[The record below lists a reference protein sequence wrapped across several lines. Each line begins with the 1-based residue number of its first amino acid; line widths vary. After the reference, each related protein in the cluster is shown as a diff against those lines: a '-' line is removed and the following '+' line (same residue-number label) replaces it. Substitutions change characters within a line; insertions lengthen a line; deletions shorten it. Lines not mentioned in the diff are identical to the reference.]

1 MKIKLNEFLNE
12 NKYKISEKKVYD
24 SLILVDIICRFFYI
38 LEEKIE
44 KDLSNEEIEKEILNS
59 LDEAIEEIFI
69 EEVNIEL
76 ENIFNKIFNTKLSKI
91 FPKGKIGT
99 FLSELTTKEY
109 ADLFIENRED
119 KYDYF
124 KKIIKDE
131 GIIEYEE
138 IFHDQIEKN
147 LLISEDIRNYIE
159 DDKFR
164 KKDLK
169 ALKDLTV
176 EDLLQALDNINK
188 KEKIL
193 KELKEKE
200 KKIISKDIE
209 KQLEEIKV
217 SLESFWQL
225 FFVQVYPKNFEE
237 FWDKYRLNIK
247 EEILEVL
254 KTDIYIDTGFR
265 IPIKDECSIDN
276 KKYTYE
282 ISLNNYEVIL
292 EEKVDTSKNKELL
305 SKTTILE
312 KIFSKYDKISFYEAK
327 DKIFIEVSAFD
338 KELKNGEYYLD
349 NDSYDEDTKVFLL
362 VNSSKKKNTKHK
374 LLILED
380 NGKILLKE
388 DFYNLGD
395 IFVFKNQRKNSSIIL
410 NSYGTTVEI
419 ENVSPKGIKVIPN
432 DKNIEGLTIVKLY
445 VKTPMSIE
453 ENKFFKDDRYI
464 FFYKN
469 AIASTPYFKSNGNK
483 KSKKKVNVKKVII
496 ETINSNF
503 IKVKIIVKIQEF
515 EINHSKI
522 EKIREEIKC
531 GDRIYY
537 LEDYITN
544 DRKIA
549 LKKTKF
555 EKVKFY
561 KYEKVKK

>member
-1 MKIKLNEFLNE
+1 MKIKLNKFLNE
-12 NKYKISEKKVYD
+12 NKYEISIKEVYD
-24 SLILVDIICRFFYI
+24 SLILVEIICRFFYI

-44 KDLSNEEIEKEILNS
+44 KDLSSEEIEKEISNS
-59 LDEAIEEIFI
+59 LDTAIEEIYK
-69 EEVNIEL
+69 EEVDIEL
-76 ENIFNKIFNTKLSKI
+76 ENIFNKIFNTQLSKI
-91 FPKGKIGT
+91 FLKGKIRT

-119 KYDYF
+119 KYEYF
-124 KKIIKDE
+124 EKIIKV
-131 GIIEYEE
+131 EE
-138 IFHDQIEKN
+138 IYSGKIEKN
-147 LLISEDIRNYIE
+147 LTIPRKIRDYFEDNA
-159 DDKFR
+159 FR
-164 KKDLK
+164 KKDIK

-176 EDLLQALDNINK
+176 GDLIRALDNINK
-188 KEKIL
+188 IEKIL
-193 KELKEKE
+193 KELKEK
-200 KKIISKDIE
+200 KNISEDIE
-209 KQLEEIKV
+209 KQLEEIKI
-217 SLESFWQL
+217 SLELFWQL
-225 FFVQVYPKNFEE
+225 FLREVYPKKGEEIFLNF
-237 FWDKYRLNIK
+237 FAKYSLNIK
-247 EEILEVL
+247 EEILEIL

-265 IPIKDECSIDN
+265 IPIKGECSTDD
-276 KKYTYE
+276 KKYVYE

-292 EEKVDTSKNKELL
+292 KEKVDISKNKELL
-305 SKTTILE
+305 SQKTILE
-312 KIFSKYDKISFYEAK
+312 KIFSKYDKGRFYEDEGK
-327 DKIFIEVSAFD
+327 FFIDVSIFD
-338 KELKNGEYYLD
+338 KELKNGKYYLG
-349 NDSYDEDTKVFLL
+349 NTSYDEDTKVFLL
-362 VNSSKKKNTKHK
+362 VNNSKKKNTKHK

-380 NGKILLKE
+380 NGKVSLKE